1 MTSCE
6 VFMPG
11 GHEIYSDLEIATDVM
26 SANSYQLIKMLLD
39 RAMQKIQIA
48 KQGIIMKDL
57 GRKRQAIG
65 KAKDIIDYL
74 RLCLNM
80 NDSKTHN
87 LAALI
92 DENYRLIEICLF
104 NATIKNDV
112 KHLDHALAILGQ
124 IKEGWD
130 GIANK

>member
-1 MTSCE
+1 
-6 VFMPG
+6 MPG
-11 GHEIYSDLEIATDVM
+11 GHEIYSDLEMTTNVM
-26 SANSYQLIKMLLD
+26 SASNYQLIKMLLD
-39 RAMQKIQIA
+39 RVIQKVQIA
-48 KQGIIMKDL
+48 KQSIIMKDL
-57 GRKRQAIG
+57 GRKRQSIG

-80 NDSKTHN
+80 DDPKTHD

-104 NATIKNDV
+104 NATIKNDA